1 MGLNCPE
8 IHFLHHLRVDVLT
21 PAVSVLVFVFVWIC
35 SFDQVTK
42 QLLIFELLSIPL
54 CLFSL
59 NSLICLYLPFCLS
72 IFKFLVAINLSPT
85 SSLLL
90 YAYLFVV
97 TPLNLLNPSTSYVST
112 SFLFVL
118 FTSLPH
124 HSFNVL
130 SPPTSIQHLF
140 LTLLFL
146 PPSNIFFC
154 LFSASFPGSFQFL
167 FLPPFNFFFCLLS
180 ISFSA
185 TFQLLFLV
193 PFSFLFCLLSA
204 SYSAFYLLLF
214 FFRSP
219 SWFF

>member
-8 IHFLHHLRVDVLT
+8 IHFLYHLRVDVLT
-21 PAVSVLVFVFVWIC
+21 PVVSVLVFVWIC
-35 SFDQVTK
+35 FFVQVTK

-59 NSLICLYLPFCLS
+59 YSLICLYLPFCLS

-90 YAYLFVV
+90 YAYLFSVP
-97 TPLNLLNPSTSYVST
+97 PLNLLNPSTSYPPLSY
-112 SFLFVL
+112 SF
-118 FTSLPH
+118 SLHP
-124 HSFNVL
+124 F
-130 SPPTSIQHLF
+130 PAIP
-140 LTLLFL
+140 
-146 PPSNIFFC
+146 
-154 LFSASFPGSFQFL
+154 FSASFQFL

-185 TFQLLFLV
+185 SFQLLFLV
-193 PFSFLFCLLSA
+193 PFSFFFCLLSA